1 MKKLFILISLLCLS
15 ACNRSSRDM
24 MLEAYLRVNLPY
36 FEDLTVEEWGET
48 TDSMYNPRA
57 AERNF
62 VYVKQKTLELTQR
75 SAEMWD
81 KLSWVQIDSMQRLV
95 QQMDSDSVVMA
106 YDEALKAL
114 EHVAFCI
121 HHPANN
127 CLGQTVRYHCN
138 GLLQEDIVFYNE
150 DGRIA
155 NLFSLLR
162 ENYSQMT
169 KEQEKF
175 HKALDAARADIE
187 NIKKRTK

>member
-1 MKKLFILISLLCLS
+1 
-15 ACNRSSRDM
+15 M

-81 KLSWVQIDSMQRLV
+81 KLSWVQIDSMQWLV

>member
-95 QQMDSDSVVMA
+95 QMDSDSVVMA

-121 HHPANN
+121 HHPVNN